1 MASARREA
9 STLTTSASLRD
20 PGVSRKTAAAASK
33 MAATATEVAGSDAL
47 GS

>member
-9 STLTTSASLRD
+9 STLTTAATPDR
-20 PGVSRKTAAAASK
+20 VSRNTAAAASK
-33 MAATATEVAGSDAL
+33 RAATATEVAGRDAL

>member
-9 STLTTSASLRD
+9 STLTTSAIPAR
-20 PGVSRKTAAAASK
+20 VSRKTAAAPSK
-33 MAATATEVAGSDAL
+33 MAATATEVAGRDAL